1 VISSEI
7 LIALL
12 LAIRCETVVMPD
24 PFLNA
29 TVAVNTCQRDNDV
42 GKAILAA
49 WAPPKPE
56 SVVPKT
62 PQKKKV
68 VKATKTTKKK
78 KIYRKKRRR

>member
-1 VISSEI
+1 MISSEI

-68 VKATKTTKKK
+68 VKTARKK

>member
-24 PFLNA
+24 PFLKA

-68 VKATKTTKKK
+68 VKVTRKK